1 MGGYFMVVN
10 VILRTIIIY
19 FTVLFVMRLMG
30 KREVGQLSTFDLVV
44 AIMIAEI
51 AVFPMEELEIPI
63 YIGLIPMFI
72 LVGGEI
78 LISYLCL
85 KSRLLRKIIDGG
97 PSIIIANGIILEKEM
112 RKLRYNMN
120 DLLAQLREK
129 GVFDISEVKYAILE
143 TSGKIS
149 IMLKTPKRPLT
160 PEDINL
166 SLPEEDMPLP
176 IIFDGEVIEQNLALL
191 GLTNEWLN
199 GKLKRFDLR
208 TKEILYASINSQ
220 GKVFISEKVRN
231 KS

>member
-51 AVFPMEELEIPI
+51 AVFPMEELDIPI

-199 GKLKRFDLR
+199 SKLKKFDLR

>member
-51 AVFPMEELEIPI
+51 AVFPMEELDIPI

-199 GKLKRFDLR
+199 GKLKKFDLR

>member
-51 AVFPMEELEIPI
+51 AVFPMEELQIPI